1 MSMSPWLVVAKR
13 EFLERVRTKW
23 FIIVTLLG
31 PLFMGGIIIV
41 PAVLS
46 ARAAG
51 KKTTVVLWSAAPGP
65 MTQQLGLG
73 LRATDPQLAI
83 EVAPAGTTEEALLGR
98 IRTRAIDGYLI
109 VPPDLLDGG
118 EVRYRGDNASNFGMM
133 ARVQAGLQIAVITA
147 RAERAGIGAER
158 LAPLLERVPFESE
171 LTTGEKPGGTGMA
184 SFILGYAAMFILYMS
199 ILLYAVNV
207 LRSVVLEKTS
217 RVIEVIISS
226 VRPAQ
231 LMTGKIAGVG
241 AVGLLQLGIWLS
253 MAGVILAKR
262 GAILRAFGVDG
273 DGGFELPPVGADAI
287 FVILAAFVLGFFFY
301 AALYA
306 AIGAMCNSDQEAQQ
320 AQTPVV
326 LLLVIPVACVQLVA
340 GDPRGTVAQ
349 VLTWIP
355 FASPVLLPM
364 RYLLGGASFVE
375 ALGSLATLGLALA
388 GAIWVAARIYR
399 VGILMYGKRPGLTE
413 VWRWI
418 RQSG

>member
-1 MSMSPWLVVAKR
+1 MSPWFVVAKR

-23 FIIVTLLG
+23 FLIVTLLG
-31 PLFMGGIIIV
+31 PLFMGGIIVI
-41 PAVLS
+41 PAALS
-46 ARAAG
+46 AKQAA
-51 KKTTVVLWSAAPGP
+51 KKSTIVLWSPKGAPLDP
-65 MTQQLGLG
+65 KLGAG
-73 LRATDPQLAI
+73 LKATDGQL
-83 EVAPAGTTEEALLGR
+83 EVELAPAETQEDALLAR
-98 IRTRAIDGYLI
+98 VKTRAIDGYLV

-118 EVRYRGDNASNFGMM
+118 EVKYRGDNASNFGMM
-133 ARVQAGLQIAVITA
+133 ARIQAGLQIAVITA
-147 RAERAGIGAER
+147 RAERAGIQPETF
-158 LAPLLERVPFESE
+158 APLLKHVPFESE
-171 LTTGEKPGGTGMA
+171 LTTGEKPGGTGVA

-217 RVIEVIISS
+217 RVIEVVVSS
-226 VRPAQ
+226 VKPAQ

-241 AVGLLQLGIWLS
+241 AVGLTQLAIWLT
-253 MAGVILAKR
+253 MAGLILANRAAILAK
-262 GAILRAFGVDG
+262 FGVTG
-273 DGGFELPPVGADAI
+273 DTGFTLPPVGADAI

-340 GDPRGTVAQ
+340 GDPRGTVAK

-355 FASPVLLPM
+355 FSSPVLMPM
-364 RYLLGGASFVE
+364 RYLLGGATFGE
-375 ALGSLATLGLALA
+375 ACASLALLTAALC
-388 GAIWVAARIYR
+388 GAVWVAARIYR